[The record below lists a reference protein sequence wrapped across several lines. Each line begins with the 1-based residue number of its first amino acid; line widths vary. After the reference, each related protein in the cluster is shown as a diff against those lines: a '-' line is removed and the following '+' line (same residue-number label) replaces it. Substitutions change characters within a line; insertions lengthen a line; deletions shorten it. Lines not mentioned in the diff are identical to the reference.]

1 MLLEK
6 KNIDYKE
13 PTLSDLLDLV
23 ALGTIADLVPLDFNN
38 RILVSAGMNIIRGNK
53 FNLGIKAII
62 NESKKKNSSLKTTDL
77 SFVIAP
83 KINAAGRLSD
93 MTIGIRCLLSDN
105 LTQASSYARELIK
118 FN

>member
-1 MLLEK
+1 MLLE

-13 PTLSDLLDLV
+13 PTLIDLLDLV

-62 NESKKKNSSLKTTDL
+62 NESKKK
-77 SFVIAP
+77 I
-83 KINAAGRLSD
+83 
-93 MTIGIRCLLSDN
+93 
-105 LTQASSYARELIK
+105 QA
-118 FN
+118 